1 VLTEHNTAFARS
13 GQLSMHKLF
22 TSCIQRS

>member
-1 VLTEHNTAFARS
+1 LTEHNTAFARS